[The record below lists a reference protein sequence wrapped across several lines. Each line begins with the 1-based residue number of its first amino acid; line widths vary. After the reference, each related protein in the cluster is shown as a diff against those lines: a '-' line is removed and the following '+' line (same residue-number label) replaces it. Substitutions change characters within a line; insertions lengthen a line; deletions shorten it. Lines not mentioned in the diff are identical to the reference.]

1 MDGCNPAGS
10 GGGEKSTQKERNP
23 GEKRVASRGRRPP
36 KAAGQKHKGKGQRR
50 GGARK
55 AEGNKDDNSIQFNV
69 GKNGK

>member
-1 MDGCNPAGS
+1 MVATQPGAEGERKAHRRKGTQEKKEWQAGEEDRRKQR
-10 GGGEKSTQKERNP
+10 GKST
-23 GEKRVASRGRRPP
+23 RG
-36 KAAGQKHKGKGQRR
+36 KDSEG